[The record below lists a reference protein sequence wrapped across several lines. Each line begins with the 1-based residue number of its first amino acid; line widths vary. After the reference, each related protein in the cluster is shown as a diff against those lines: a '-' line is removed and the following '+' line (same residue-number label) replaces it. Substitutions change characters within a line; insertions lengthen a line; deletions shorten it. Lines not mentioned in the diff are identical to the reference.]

1 MEPRPIHDDDDL
13 QVAKAEMR
21 RLWDAQDASDVRRLA
36 DWGMLLDL
44 YEASLVEPPRGVDP
58 VAVILAEMDM
68 NGRSRADLAAL
79 IGESRASEIISRKR
93 PLTLRMI
100 RRLHCEWNIPAEMLI
115 AEYETVAA

>member
-21 RLWDAQDASDVRRLA
+21 RLWDAQNAADVRRLT
-36 DWGMLLDL
+36 DWGMLVDL
-44 YEASLVEPPRGVDP
+44 YEASLVESPREVDP

-68 NGRSRADLAAL
+68 NGRTRGDLAAI
-79 IGESRASEIISRKR
+79 IGENRASEIINRKR

-100 RRLHCEWNIPAEMLI
+100 RRLHRVWNIPAEMLI